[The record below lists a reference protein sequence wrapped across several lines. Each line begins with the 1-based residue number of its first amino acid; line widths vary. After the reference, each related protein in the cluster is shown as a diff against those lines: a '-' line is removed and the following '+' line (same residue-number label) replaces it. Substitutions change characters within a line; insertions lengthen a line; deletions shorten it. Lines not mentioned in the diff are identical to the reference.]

1 MNATRDKP
9 EAEEETVVYTMRE
22 SWDQVWLDTVLE
34 KDPEWIMVNM
44 DIDTFL
50 SDLCEQEDFPKILY
64 SKAVHHEVIPQIVTL
79 AGRVNIRYSDIDE
92 ENILWHCW

>member
-9 EAEEETVVYTMRE
+9 DAEEETVVYTMRE

-34 KDPEWIMVNM
+34 KDPDWIMVNM
-44 DIDTFL
+44 DIDTLL

-92 ENILWHCW
+92 ENIL